1 MASPAPTLRALWDE
15 VRARW
20 PGRTRF
26 DGIMGDQAHQAR
38 KSDHNDGNAIDLG
51 IIPERDPLGGQ
62 IAEMLLRD
70 PRCKY
75 VIWNR
80 RIWTPDRGWHAY
92 TGASPHT
99 EHVHLSIYATARD
112 DMRPWLTTVEEA
124 DMTPGESEALV
135 EVRDNVRTL
144 VGLVTQLVTAIT
156 ENLTE
161 TRDNVRKLVERSQ

>member
-38 KSDHNDGNAIDLG
+38 KSDHNDGNAIDIG
-51 IIPERDPLGGQ
+51 IIPERDPLGDQ

-70 PRCKY
+70 QRCKY

-80 RIWTPDRGWHAY
+80 QIWTPDRGPRDRSE
-92 TGASPHT
+92 ASRAGH
-99 EHVHLSIYATARD
+99 RQGD
-112 DMRPWLTTVEEA
+112 
-124 DMTPGESEALV
+124 TPGGRARPL
-135 EVRDNVRTL
+135 RL
-144 VGLVTQLVTAIT
+144 GG
-156 ENLTE
+156 
-161 TRDNVRKLVERSQ
+161 TRRHCPG